1 MHGSW
6 GSGAL
11 IHEVFAHQVAQ
22 YPEAIAV
29 EYGDTRLDYAE
40 TAARADPVA
49 AVLRGM
55 GVGPGTPVG
64 VFLPRSA
71 ELVIAQLGVL
81 QAGGAYVPLDP
92 GQPDRWIA
100 DQLRIAEVHIVI
112 ASAADLPRIPDSVD
126 TLVFDELRTPLLDEP
141 AGIETSPDDLAYIMF
156 TSGSTGR
163 PKAVAVPHRGV
174 VNLLTDQ
181 KYVAMGPGQCQ
192 LFYSAPT
199 FDMATFAI
207 WGPLL
212 NGGRL
217 AIAPPDSSSPGEL
230 ARLIRAHAVTTVYI
244 PTTICQVL
252 LEEHPEALRPLRQ
265 LVTGGETV
273 FPATLDLARR
283 ELPDTTTIV
292 IYGPTEATVIATSY
306 TQSPDTPIP
315 AVPVIGTAIENVE
328 TYILDEYLDPVPDGE
343 SGELCLAGPGLAW
356 GYLGAPE
363 VTATR
368 FAPDPHGA
376 RGTRMYRTGDRVR
389 RTEHGGME
397 FIGRMDNQIKL
408 RGRRIEPA
416 EVEQAL
422 LMHPDIVTAYVTKE
436 HNTLRG
442 SYLAAYVTARAGVA
456 ISRSELERYMETTV
470 ADHLRP
476 DIYVVRESAPLTP
489 HGKMD
494 RRRLLDGAEPQ
505 NSRPADTRRT
515 TVVVNEDEQ
524 YGMWP
529 DGRPVP
535 SGWRTV
541 FGPGTLDECSS
552 YLRRTWTDIRPAH
565 LGRR

>member
-1 MHGSW
+1 MYGSRA
-6 GSGAL
+6 SGAL
-11 IHEVFAHQVAQ
+11 IHDVFAHRVAQ

-29 EYGDTRLDYAE
+29 EYGEIRLDYAE
-40 TAARADPVA
+40 LSARADPVA
-49 AVLRGM
+49 AALRGM
-55 GVGPGTPVG
+55 NVGPDTPVG

-81 QAGGAYVPLDP
+81 RAGGAYVPLDP
-92 GQPDRWIA
+92 GQPDRWLA
-100 DQLRIAEVHIVI
+100 DQLRIADVHVVV
-112 ASAADLPRIPDSVD
+112 AGAADRHRLPDGIEA
-126 TLVFDELRTPLLDEP
+126 LVFDELATVSPGT
-141 AGIETSPDDLAYIMF
+141 AAAIEVSPDNLAYIMF

-181 KYVAMGPGQCQ
+181 KYVAMGPGHCQ

-217 AIAPPDSSSPGEL
+217 AIAPRDSSSPGEL
-230 ARLIRAHAVTTVYI
+230 AHLIRTHSVTTVYI

-252 LEEHPEALRPLRQ
+252 LEENPEALRPLQQ

-273 FPATLDLARR
+273 FPATLDLARQ
-283 ELPDTTTIV
+283 ELPDTTTTV

-306 TQSPDTPIP
+306 TRSADAPSP
-315 AVPVIGTAIENVE
+315 AVPVIGAAIENVE
-328 TYILDEYLDPVPDGE
+328 TYVLDENLDPVADGG
-343 SGELCLAGPGLAW
+343 SGELCLAGEGLAW
-356 GYLGAPE
+356 GYLGAPDA
-363 VTATR
+363 TAER
-368 FAPDPHGA
+368 FAPDPRGGPGA
-376 RGTRMYRTGDRVR
+376 RMYRTGDRVR
-389 RTEHGGME
+389 GTEHGGME
-397 FIGRMDNQIKL
+397 FIGRMDSQIKL

-422 LMHPDIVTAYVTKE
+422 LAHPDIVTAYVTKE
-436 HNTLRG
+436 RNALRG
-442 SYLAAYVTARAGVA
+442 SYLAAYVTARAGTTVG
-456 ISRSELERYMETTV
+456 RCELQRYMETTV
-470 ADHLRP
+470 ADHLCP
-476 DIYVVRESAPLTP
+476 DIYIVREAAPLTP

-494 RRRLLDGAEPQ
+494 RRRLFDGTEQQNTEPAE
-505 NSRPADTRRT
+505 ARRAV
-515 TVVVNEDEQ
+515 VVVNEDEQ

-529 DGRPVP
+529 VSRPIP

-541 FGPGTLDECSS
+541 FGPGPVDDCRAF
-552 YLRRTWTDIRPAH
+552 LRRTWTDIRPAQ
-565 LGRR
+565 LRR